1 MEVKASEVKNRL
13 GKYLDLARR
22 EPVVISKSGKPAAVL
37 ISWEEYQRMRE
48 MEDRIWAEMAREAE
62 KEGFLSQEESLRFIL
77 EKMKDV

>member
-48 MEDRIWAEMAREAE
+48 MEDRVWAEMAREAE

>member
-13 GKYLDLARR
+13 GKYLNLARR

-62 KEGFLSQEESLRFIL
+62 KKGFLSQEESLRFIL

>member
-1 MEVKASEVKNRL
+1 MEVKASEVKNRF
-13 GKYLDLARR
+13 GKYLELARR

-48 MEDRIWAEMAREAE
+48 MEDRVWAEMAREAE

>member
-48 MEDRIWAEMAREAE
+48 IEDRVWAEMAREAE